1 MKCFKQMSMFML
13 MLLCSMTSLAY
24 DFEVDGIYYNII
36 DLDSKTVEVTHNG
49 KNKKTFTINVG
60 SYLSPHR
67 VDFTYYAD
75 TYFGEIFIPK
85 KVSYRGR
92 EFTVTAIGEAA
103 FLHQG
108 KLTKISIPSSI
119 QWIAIPR
126 NSGGWK
132 VGAFFGCDFQTVQ
145 AGNSVCLN
153 ALTVG
158 SEYGNDDYG
167 NPKTKIKE
175 LYLSSDFADNITTDF
190 SSWSSLNKII
200 SNATTPPKVTEKY
213 LFSNQQYVNLPV
225 YVPEGS
231 IEEYQQANVW
241 KDFFELKPIKKV
253 TSISLD
259 KVELNIGP
267 KETVQLHAQVLPED
281 AFKKDLIWTS
291 NNENVATV
299 DTNGIVIPVGK
310 GEAIITATTTDGS
323 NLSATCNVRVDCLVN
338 SIKLNPKFLIL
349 EPNQTAQLSATVLP
363 NEAYIKDLKWK
374 SLDESVAS
382 VDTNG
387 KITANSVGKTKV
399 IASTTDGSELS
410 DTCEINVVNLSSIK
424 VGDLYYKYYNEGT
437 GGAVVIANPDGTSYQ
452 GSVVIP
458 ESINIED
465 IGTVPVISVG
475 AGAFANAIGLTKVAL
490 PTSVKSIDTKA
501 FTGCSSLEYVG
512 VANGSKLSA
521 NLDVTF
527 ADSKLLELYLGSDS
541 VSFNE
546 NSKLL
551 SGLKSIVVGNTVSTL
566 PDVAVCNNTLERFIV
581 EDGATAI
588 LEPENYCKKIYKQVY
603 SKCVKDLGLQSGIY
617 SLYYQF
623 GYEVDVVHLNPLAD
637 LIDSKTI
644 KYIYFGRDV
653 DCCEVEKP
661 THKIVPTIAGSRY
674 QEFGYMDEYNY
685 TYYDYITNTDY
696 KESELTAIKLNKDM
710 AILKIGE
717 QLQLSV
723 INEPSSVPSTN
734 VIKWSSSN
742 EGVATV
748 DVFGNVKMVGK
759 GEAIITAETLDGS
772 KLSASCT
779 IKDQNSGIEDIVSD
793 IDSGYIV
800 YNLNGIRVLKT
811 ANKAD
816 LELLPKGVYIV
827 NNKKVAIY

>member
-60 SYLSPHR
+60 SYLSSKL

-75 TYFGEIFIPK
+75 TYVGEIFIPK

-103 FLHQG
+103 ILHQG

-175 LYLSSDFADNITTDF
+175 LYLSSDFADSITTDF

-410 DTCEINVVNLSSIK
+410 DTCEINVVNLSSVK

-512 VANGSKLSA
+512 IANGSKLSA

-527 ADSKLLELYLGSDS
+527 ADSKLIELYLGSDS

-581 EDGATAI
+581 EDGATVI

-603 SKCVKDLGLQSGIY
+603 SKCVKDLGLKSGIY
-617 SLYYQF
+617 SLFYQF
-623 GYEVDVVHLNPLAD
+623 GYAVNVVHLKPLAD

-644 KYIYFGRDV
+644 KYIYFGREV
-653 DCCEVEKP
+653 DCSEVEKP
-661 THKIVPTIAGSRY
+661 TYKIAPTIAGSRY
-674 QEFGYMDEYNY
+674 KELGYMDEYNY

-710 AILKIGE
+710 AILKIDE

-793 IDSGYIV
+793 TDSGYIV

-811 ANKAD
+811 ANKSD
-816 LELLPKGVYIV
+816 LESLPKGVYIV

>member
-1 MKCFKQMSMFML
+1 MKYFKQMSMFML

-24 DFEVDGIYYNII
+24 DFEVDGIYYSII
-36 DLDSKTVEVTHNG
+36 DLDSKTVAVTHNG
-49 KNKKTFTINVG
+49 KNKKTFTINIG
-60 SYLSPHR
+60 SYLSPHY
-67 VDFTYYAD
+67 VEITYYAD
-75 TYFGEIFIPK
+75 TYVGEIFIPK

-108 KLTKISIPSSI
+108 KLTKISSPSSI
-119 QWIAIPR
+119 QWIVTPGNI
-126 NSGGWK
+126 GGWEL
-132 VGAFFGCDFQTVQ
+132 GAFFGCDFQTVQ
-145 AGNSVCLN
+145 AGNSVCLS

-158 SEYGNDDYG
+158 YEKSGSED

-175 LYLSSDFADNITTDF
+175 LYLSSDFADSITTDF

-200 SNATTPPKVTEKY
+200 SHAATPPKVTEKY

-267 KETVQLHAQVLPED
+267 KDKVQLHAQVLPED

-299 DTNGIVIPVGK
+299 DANGIVIPVGK
-310 GEAIITATTTDGS
+310 GEAIITAKTTDES

-338 SIKLNPKFLIL
+338 SIKLNPKSLIL

-410 DTCEINVVNLSSIK
+410 DTCKINVVNLSSVK
-424 VGDLYYKYYNEGT
+424 VGDLYYKYNNEGT

-458 ESINIED
+458 ESIKIED
-465 IGTVPVISVG
+465 IGTVPVISIG
-475 AGAFANAIGLTKVAL
+475 TGAFANANGLTKIAI
-490 PTSVKSIDTKA
+490 PTSVNSIDEKA

-512 VANGSKLSA
+512 IANGSKLSA
-521 NLDVTF
+521 NLDVIF

-581 EDGATAI
+581 EDGTTAI
-588 LEPENYCKKIYKQVY
+588 LEPENYCKKIYKTK
-603 SKCVKDLGLQSGIY
+603 SIKNCFFIY
-617 SLYYQF
+617 SLFYQF
-623 GYEVDVVHLNPLAD
+623 GYAVNVVHLKPLAD

-644 KYIYFGRDV
+644 KYIYFGREV
-653 DCCEVEKP
+653 DCSEVEKP
-661 THKIVPTIAGSRY
+661 TYKIAPTIAGSRY
-674 QEFGYMDEYNY
+674 KELGYMDEYNY

-710 AILKIGE
+710 AILKIDE

-793 IDSGYIV
+793 TDSGYIV

-811 ANKAD
+811 ANKSD
-816 LELLPKGVYIV
+816 LESLPKGVYIV

>member
-1 MKCFKQMSMFML
+1 MKYFKQMSMFML

-36 DLDSKTVEVTHNG
+36 DLDSKTVAVTHNG
-49 KNKKTFTINVG
+49 KNKKTFNIGCDV
-60 SYLSPHR
+60 
-67 VDFTYYAD
+67 TYYAD
-75 TYFGEIFIPK
+75 TYVGDVSIPK
-85 KVSYRGR
+85 KVTYRGR

-103 FLHQG
+103 FLHQD

-119 QWIAIPR
+119 QWISCLERGSNDHI
-126 NSGGWK
+126 
-132 VGAFFGCDFQTVQ
+132 GAFVGCNFQTVQ
-145 AGNSVCLN
+145 VGNSICLKG
-153 ALTVG
+153 LTVG
-158 SEYGNDDYG
+158 GGYRDLFGDHYS
-167 NPKTKIKE
+167 NPKTEIKE
-175 LYLSSDFADNITTDF
+175 LYLSSDFADSITTDF

-200 SNATTPPKVTEKY
+200 SHAATPPKVTEKY

-267 KETVQLHAQVLPED
+267 KDKVQLHAQVLPED

-299 DTNGIVIPVGK
+299 DANGIVIPVGK
-310 GEAIITATTTDGS
+310 GEAIITAKTTDES

-338 SIKLNPKFLIL
+338 SIKLNPKSLIL

-410 DTCEINVVNLSSIK
+410 DTCKINVVNLSSVK
-424 VGDLYYKYYNEGT
+424 VGDLYYKYNDEGT

-458 ESINIED
+458 ESIKIED
-465 IGTVPVISVG
+465 IGTVPVISIG
-475 AGAFANAIGLTKVAL
+475 TGAFANANGLTKIAI
-490 PTSVKSIDTKA
+490 PTSVNSIDEKA

-512 VANGSKLSA
+512 IANGSKLSA
-521 NLDVTF
+521 NLDVIF

-541 VSFNE
+541 VSFNK

-581 EDGATAI
+581 EDGTTAI

-603 SKCVKDLGLQSGIY
+603 SKCVKDLGLKSGIY

-623 GYEVDVVHLNPLAD
+623 GYAVNVVHLNPLAD
-637 LIDSKTI
+637 LIDRKTI

-685 TYYDYITNTDY
+685 TYYDYITNTNY
-696 KESELTAIKLNKDM
+696 KESELTAIKLNKDK

-793 IDSGYIV
+793 TDSCYIV

-811 ANKAD
+811 SNKSD

>member
-1 MKCFKQMSMFML
+1 MKYFKQMSMFML

-24 DFEVDGIYYNII
+24 DFEVDGIYYSII
-36 DLDSKTVEVTHNG
+36 DLDSKTVAVTHNG
-49 KNKKTFTINVG
+49 KNKKTFTINIG

-67 VDFTYYAD
+67 VEITYYAD
-75 TYFGEIFIPK
+75 TYVGEIFIPK

-119 QWIAIPR
+119 QWI
-126 NSGGWK
+126 NSGVRE

-175 LYLSSDFADNITTDF
+175 LYLSSDFADSITTDF

-475 AGAFANAIGLTKVAL
+475 AGAYAKAMGL
-490 PTSVKSIDTKA
+490 S
-501 FTGCSSLEYVG
+501 
-512 VANGSKLSA
+512 
-521 NLDVTF
+521 
-527 ADSKLLELYLGSDS
+527 
-541 VSFNE
+541 
-546 NSKLL
+546 
-551 SGLKSIVVGNTVSTL
+551 
-566 PDVAVCNNTLERFIV
+566 
-581 EDGATAI
+581 
-588 LEPENYCKKIYKQVY
+588 
-603 SKCVKDLGLQSGIY
+603 
-617 SLYYQF
+617 
-623 GYEVDVVHLNPLAD
+623 
-637 LIDSKTI
+637 
-644 KYIYFGRDV
+644 
-653 DCCEVEKP
+653 
-661 THKIVPTIAGSRY
+661 
-674 QEFGYMDEYNY
+674 
-685 TYYDYITNTDY
+685 
-696 KESELTAIKLNKDM
+696 
-710 AILKIGE
+710 
-717 QLQLSV
+717 
-723 INEPSSVPSTN
+723 
-734 VIKWSSSN
+734 
-742 EGVATV
+742 
-748 DVFGNVKMVGK
+748 
-759 GEAIITAETLDGS
+759 
-772 KLSASCT
+772 
-779 IKDQNSGIEDIVSD
+779 
-793 IDSGYIV
+793 
-800 YNLNGIRVLKT
+800 
-811 ANKAD
+811 
-816 LELLPKGVYIV
+816 
-827 NNKKVAIY
+827 

>member
-60 SYLSPHR
+60 SYLSPKL

-75 TYFGEIFIPK
+75 TYVGEIFIPK

-103 FLHQG
+103 ILHQG

-119 QWIAIPR
+119 QWIAIPD
-126 NSGGWK
+126 WK

-158 SEYGNDDYG
+158 SKYGNDDYG

-175 LYLSSDFADNITTDF
+175 LYLSSDFADSITTDF

-410 DTCEINVVNLSSIK
+410 DTCEINVVNLSSVK

-527 ADSKLLELYLGSDS
+527 ADSKLIELYLGSDS

-603 SKCVKDLGLQSGIY
+603 SKCVKDLGLKSGIY